1 MQPWFILCLLLLGA
15 FSGFSAGLL
24 GIGGGALMVPFLT
37 MLFTAQHFP
46 TTHVLHM
53 AVATSLGTVLFT
65 SLSSLRAHHYRG
77 AVLWKVV
84 RAMGVGGFIGTLLGA
99 QLASRITTPW
109 LALIFAG
116 FIAYTAMKMFMAK
129 SVSVL
134 SSASLPKPPTLLMVG
149 SMAGLFSSLVGAGG
163 GFITVPYLRSRKVVI
178 HQALGTSAAIGFPI
192 AAGGLVGYGVAG
204 FNLHEALPAHSWGF
218 IYLPALLCL
227 ASVSVLFAPL
237 GARIAHALKVK
248 TLQRIFSALLMLLA
262 SYMLYKSLSTFELLA

>member
-1 MQPWFILCLLLLGA
+1 
-15 FSGFSAGLL
+15 
-24 GIGGGALMVPFLT
+24 MVPFLT

-46 TTHVLHM
+46 AAQVLHM
-53 AVATSLGTVLFT
+53 AVATSLSTVLFT

-84 RAMGVGGFIGTLLGA
+84 RVMGVGGFIGTLLGA

-116 FIAYTAMKMFMAK
+116 FIAYTAMKMFMVK
-129 SVSVL
+129 PTVVL
-134 SSASLPKPPTLLMVG
+134 LNSSLPRPGALLLVG
-149 SMAGLFSSLVGAGG
+149 GLAGLLSSLVGAGG
-163 GFITVPYLRSRKVVI
+163 GFFTVPYLRSRKVGI
-178 HQALGTSAAIGFPI
+178 HQALGTSAAMGFPI

-204 FNLHEALPAHSWGF
+204 FNLHEALPPHSWGF

-237 GARIAHALKVK
+237 GARTAHALNVK

-262 SYMLYKSLSTFELLA
+262 GYMLYKSLSTFELLS